1 MAATPFSTRRRRR
14 EALLAALGRN
24 RGEVDPRRL
33 ARLLSECG
41 PTVPAPRP
49 VTPA

>member
-1 MAATPFSTRRRRR
+1 MAARTTSTRRRRR
-14 EALLAALGRN
+14 KALLAALTLN

-41 PTVPAPRP
+41 PTPRP
-49 VTPA
+49 A

>member
-49 VTPA
+49 AMRV